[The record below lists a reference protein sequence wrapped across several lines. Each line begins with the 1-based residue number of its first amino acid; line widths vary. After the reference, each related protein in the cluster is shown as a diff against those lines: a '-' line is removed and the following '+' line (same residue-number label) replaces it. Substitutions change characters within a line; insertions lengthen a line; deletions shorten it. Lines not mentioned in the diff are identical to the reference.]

1 MEWSKMETMDALA
14 FTTDSEQPIQSAF
27 ADDEIVTSLLSVFL
41 EELRTHLAAMQAALA
56 SGDFACVA
64 RLAHKARGAAATYG
78 YPHLS
83 EELLQLESC
92 AAVSAPDAEDVGRR
106 VAALPSLVRRIAVG
120 IESHH

>member
-1 MEWSKMETMDALA
+1 METMDALA

-41 EELRTHLAAMQAALA
+41 EELRTHLAAMQAAFA

-83 EELLQLESC
+83 EELLRLESC
-92 AAVSAPDAEDVGRR
+92 AAVAAPDAEEVGRR
-106 VAALPSLVRRIAVG
+106 VAALPPLVRRIAVG